1 MSIIKKF
8 GNWLHEFVVDLYPY
22 MICLFGACL
31 IGLSSKAT
39 GSLFWGALV
48 LAFCSFIFALDAA
61 RTRAKAKATND
72 VALQILGFLMRGED
86 QTINVYHHNK
96 RD

>member
-39 GSLFWGALV
+39 GSLFWGGIGSCV
-48 LAFCSFIFALDAA
+48 LFFHF
-61 RTRAKAKATND
+61 RAGCGPN
-72 VALQILGFLMRGED
+72 QSQGESN
-86 QTINVYHHNK
+86 Q
-96 RD
+96 